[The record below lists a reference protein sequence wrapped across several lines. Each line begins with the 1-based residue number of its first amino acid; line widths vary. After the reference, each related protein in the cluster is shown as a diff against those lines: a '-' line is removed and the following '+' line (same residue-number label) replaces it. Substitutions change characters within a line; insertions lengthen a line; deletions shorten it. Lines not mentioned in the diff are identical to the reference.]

1 MKSKEYMI
9 TAAMLLLVTYTLSLS
24 FVSQAFPAVQ
34 TSKTLSSTGAIQIQ
48 TSAGIGIYSNSQCN
62 SQLSSMTWGT
72 LEPGAAQNIVCYIK
86 NEGTMPTI
94 LSMQTSDWTPSTASD
109 YLSLTW
115 DYSELAIDPGVVVQ
129 ITFMLNV
136 SPDVTGITNFSFDVI
151 IIGSS

>member
-86 NEGTMPTI
+86 NEGNVPTI

-115 DYSELAIDPGVVVQ
+115 DYSELTIDPGVVVQ
-129 ITFMLNV
+129 ITFVLNV